1 MNDWL
6 LPYQQWD
13 QISAFPDAQGRFYD
27 PDKPY
32 GPPHASSTGVYLE
45 GLIDAF
51 RLARSIGDEHRARR
65 YALIIRRGLRNVM
78 QLQYSSLQECA
89 ALPNPE
95 MTLGGVRT
103 TEYNNVIRVDNV
115 QHNLMAVLK
124 ILQTD
129 GFNWTE

>member
-1 MNDWL
+1 
-6 LPYQQWD
+6 
-13 QISAFPDAQGRFYD
+13 
-27 PDKPY
+27 
-32 GPPHASSTGVYLE
+32 
-45 GLIDAF
+45 
-51 RLARSIGDEHRARR
+51 
-65 YALIIRRGLRNVM
+65 M